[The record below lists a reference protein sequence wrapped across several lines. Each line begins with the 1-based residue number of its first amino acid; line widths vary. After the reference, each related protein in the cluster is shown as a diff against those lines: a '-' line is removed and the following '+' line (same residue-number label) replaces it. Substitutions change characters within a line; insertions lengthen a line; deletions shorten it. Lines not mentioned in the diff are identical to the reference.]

1 MSNVVSVS
9 FPTILSF
16 KDAGYGTFFFVA
28 SLVLML
34 VVKPPAAYLAWSDA
48 QIGSSSYET

>member
-16 KDAGYGTFFFVA
+16 KDAGCGTFFFVA

-34 VVKPPAAYLAWSDA
+34 VVKPPAACLAWSDA